1 MYKKSHQLHCWMVL
15 GSPSFYIVCNLAS
28 DLSRDYKCHVTTL
41 DFGVL
46 CRSVEASRLLREETI
61 DATVLEN
68 SLKKSHLETIMF
80 SHRKSIFECNFG
92 NFWRENSKIWLSNST
107 YKTPL
112 NSIETFLVISKD
124 NDLSTQTFSA
134 KKKTALQ
141 SLKFSKK
148 VF

>member
-1 MYKKSHQLHCWMVL
+1 MVL

-80 SHRKSIFECNFG
+80 SHRKSIFECSTASVILAIFG
-92 NFWRENSKIWLSNST
+92 AKIQRFDFPIVHT
-107 YKTPL
+107 KHH
-112 NSIETFLVISKD
+112 
-124 NDLSTQTFSA
+124 
-134 KKKTALQ
+134 
-141 SLKFSKK
+141 
-148 VF
+148 